1 MEDVLIPLITF
12 LLVIGSSVFK
22 SKNNQSKEDQ
32 SRSKQSQTVTPTV
45 SNPNPGRVDPVR
57 AETETEAETRMAV
70 PMNGHQDQLERLRE
84 NLNLQSEQKQAQK
97 NSHAKE
103 IKRQT
108 PLKSRTNKKRK
119 TANSSQPLKKQLLHG
134 GVRTSIIVAEVLSKP
149 RAKRPY
155 GRNNQI

>member
-22 SKNNQSKEDQ
+22 SKSNQSKEDQ
-32 SRSKQSQTVTPTV
+32 RRSEQRPKQTPTV
-45 SNPNPGRVDPVR
+45 SNPNPGRVDPIR
-57 AETETEAETRMAV
+57 GEAETEMV
-70 PMNGHQDQLERLRE
+70 MPDGDHQDQLERLRE
-84 NLNLQSEQKQAQK
+84 SLNLQSEQKQAQK
-97 NSHAKE
+97 NSQAKKIE
-103 IKRQT
+103 RRT

-119 TANSSQPLKKQLLHG
+119 TANSSQPLKKQLLRG
-134 GVRTSIIVAEVLSKP
+134 GVRSSVVMAEVLSKP